1 MPHLPLY
8 APPQGLN
15 PTCSARLV
23 LFILVASVG
32 YLPVI
37 SFLNARGISAS
48 PALVGL
54 FEVAIYA
61 LCLYVLGKRLPMA
74 TVAFTLCAFAWIVFT
89 WLMRQSADAKTLR
102 DLIIPILFLTLGR
115 HLADAGVAEKGLKL
129 IVIMVVSVGLF
140 EAVFTDTYAE
150 LFNTFAFY
158 RQVTG
163 VSEDAAMFKGQML
176 SLNGY
181 RPEGIG
187 RTILPFLLGSH
198 RTSSLF
204 LEPVGLGNFAVIV
217 LAWALSK
224 PWPEIRRAHIFTFGA
239 VLLITLS
246 DSRFGLLMSA
256 MLVFFRWL
264 PLSLSSKVA
273 PALPVLSLGL
283 VLAVTV
289 FLPSPDDNFVGR
301 VTSSGLAV
309 LEFDWRMLLGLGSP
323 LPNFGDMGFA
333 YLLSRFGAPLSI
345 ALVLTLFLIPMP
357 NDRARRFR
365 ILIVLYVF
373 ANLAISGTSVFALK
387 SAGILWFLVGVLST
401 LPAERAN
408 PSADLAPQKVGLEPL
423 RAPFQPQAMMDIPA

>member
-1 MPHLPLY
+1 MPHLPLD
-8 APPQGLN
+8 APAHSLN
-15 PTCSARLV
+15 PAYSERLV

-32 YLPVI
+32 YLSVI

-61 LCLYVLGKRLPMA
+61 VCLYVLGKHVSMA

-89 WLMRQSADAKTLR
+89 WLMRQGADAKTLR
-102 DLIIPILFLTLGR
+102 DLVIPILFLTLGR
-115 HLADAGVAEKGLKL
+115 HVADAGFAEKCLKL
-129 IVIMVVSVGLF
+129 IVILVVSVGLF
-140 EAVFTDTYAE
+140 EAFFTDTYAE

-187 RTILPFLLGSH
+187 RTILPSLLGSH

-224 PWPEIRRAHIFTFGA
+224 PWPEIRKAHIFTLGA
-239 VLLITLS
+239 ILLITLS

-264 PLSLSSKVA
+264 PLPLSSKMA
-273 PALPVLSLGL
+273 PALPFLSLAL

-289 FLPSPDDNFVGR
+289 FMPSPDDNFLGR
-301 VTSSGLAV
+301 VTTSGLAV
-309 LEFDWRMLLGLGSP
+309 LQFDWLMLLGLGSP

-345 ALVLTLFLIPMP
+345 ALILTLLLIPMP

-365 ILIVLYVF
+365 ILVVLYVF

-401 LPAERAN
+401 LPAERASLSVQLAHQN
-408 PSADLAPQKVGLEPL
+408 PGFDRL
-423 RAPFQPQAMMDIPA
+423 RARFHPHTVLDKLA